1 MEIIKKP
8 TLIALL
14 FLAGCSTT
22 KTTTVTDNQDGF
34 DGSSRTK
41 VETVETTSDSGGC
54 EGVLSCT
61 VNVLGEVIALPF
73 RAVGALFSAIF

>member
-1 MEIIKKP
+1 MEIAKKP
-8 TLIALL
+8 ILVALI
-14 FLAGCSTT
+14 FLAGCSSS
-22 KTTTVTDNQDGF
+22 KTTTITDTQDGEY
-34 DGSSRTK
+34 GSSRTK
-41 VETVETTSDSGGC
+41 VETVETETDSGGC